1 MIMSGFFTPS
11 VLSEINLACT
21 LYKLVLAP
29 AMAMVSGGCLE
40 RVWRVSGGCLDVS
53 LGSLGV
59 YCGLQRFII

>member
-40 RVWRVSGGCLDVS
+40 SVWRVSGCVLKESG
-53 LGSLGV
+53 GV
-59 YCGLQRFII
+59 LWVTNIYNID